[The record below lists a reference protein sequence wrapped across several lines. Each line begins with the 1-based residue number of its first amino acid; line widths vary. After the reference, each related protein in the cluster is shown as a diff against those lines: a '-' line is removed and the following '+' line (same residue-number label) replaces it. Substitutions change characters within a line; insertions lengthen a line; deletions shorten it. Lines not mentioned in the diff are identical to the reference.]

1 MHSLTITIGVP
12 TRPYDLMVILVLEEV
27 SLNRGGEINT
37 EKRRE
42 SIKEGMK

>member
-12 TRPYDLMVILVLEEV
+12 TGRYDLMVILVLEEV
-27 SLNRGGEINT
+27 TLNRDGEIIT
-37 EKRRE
+37 GKRRG